1 MIYKRGFLGIPIAP
15 RRNRRWLVAAYW
27 LVIVSFTCGAF
38 ALLKAHP
45 QRSTGIN
52 ILFTYAFMFAAI
64 GLGRMVW
71 DTSFTPQNA
80 SAGIRTLF
88 DSALE
93 GRRTKAAP
101 RDEREQRQWD
111 KAHTTAYALLSLV
124 VILAFPLQLWKY
136 LPDPGQLREPLILLV
151 TLVIIN
157 LPQSVLLWTEPDME
171 TPNES

>member
-1 MIYKRGFLGIPIAP
+1 MIYKREFLGIPIAP

-27 LVIVSFTCGAF
+27 LVISSLTCGAI

-52 ILFTYAFMFAAI
+52 ILFTYAFMFGAI

-71 DTSFTPQNA
+71 DTSFTPENV

-88 DSALE
+88 DSALQ
-93 GRRTKAAP
+93 GRRTRNPP

-111 KAHTTAYALLSLV
+111 KAHTTAYALLSLI
-124 VILAFPLQLWKY
+124 VILAFPLQLWKF
-136 LPDPGQLREPLILLV
+136 LPEVGQLREPLIWFLI
-151 TLVIIN
+151 LVIIN
-157 LPQSVLLWTEPDME
+157 LPQSILLWTEPDME
-171 TPNES
+171 TPDES